1 MNATRTD
8 LLELTPEAL
17 IALANAGFVKR
28 AQKDV
33 AEGNLPVLEELA
45 DATIRATYADGHCAV
60 LGPNSTL
67 RDASCTCPASGL
79 CRHRV
84 TLVLAYQAQAKAL
97 SPTQPANEAAGDAG
111 PWSPSHF
118 AATVAETVP
127 ASTLAQAAR
136 LAAAQPVVKLIAWQE
151 AAAVPSARLPMCNVR
166 FFSRSSLTHARC
178 DCKEGSG
185 CAHIVLAVWAFAQ
198 AELKSPDFAEASV
211 TLAGRQEGGP
221 APVARLFG
229 TQAAATLLERAQAL
243 ALQVWLDGSSQ
254 PMLALEARFEEVLG
268 LAKQLEWCWIGESLH
283 GMKDL
288 MLAQHARSSRFD
300 PKLLLSALADLH
312 ARLAAAVLADGQ
324 AAAGQLP
331 EVPASQLL
339 GIGVKG
345 EVALDHLRL
354 LSLGAQLWADD
365 EAEGALL
372 VLADPDTLA
381 VTVIER
387 SWPKPKA
394 GEPGIAIKSRRIAG
408 QSVERLA
415 ASQVVTGGARRRAN
429 GALEIAAGARQTNV
443 LPLSPR
449 AWDDLM
455 APLRQSS
462 AEGLRDYLLDAVPDF
477 ARPQQAIEHM
487 HVVPVAQ
494 VGEWEWNAARQ
505 TLSAWIEVGQGLH
518 GPGQRLLLR
527 KRHNPAAPHAVD
539 ALASALSG
547 QFGAPLA
554 VSGTVTLEAGLVA
567 IDPFAV
573 LTEQRA
579 VVPDVESTAARELPP
594 AALLHEAPPLVHL
607 AGQVHALL
615 GRWMRQGLRH
625 QAAGALKEAAD
636 LAAAMERNGLA
647 ASAGLLREAVAL
659 MQAPDKQP
667 LPGKLATLY
676 LLLAEIARSA

>member
-1 MNATRTD
+1 MNARRTD

-17 IALANAGFVKR
+17 VALANAGFVKR

-33 AEGNLPVLEELA
+33 AEGNLPALEETE
-45 DATIRATYADGHCAV
+45 DGTIRATYADGHRTV
-60 LGPNSTL
+60 LAPNNGL
-67 RDASCTCPASGL
+67 RDASCSCPASGL

-84 TLVLAYQAQAKAL
+84 TLVLAYQAQAKAQANA
-97 SPTQPANEAAGDAG
+97 QPESGAADDAA

-118 AATVAETVP
+118 GATMAETVP
-127 ASTLAQAAR
+127 ASTLAQAAK

-151 AAAVPSARLPMCNVR
+151 ASPVPSARLPMCNVR

-185 CAHIVLAVWAFAQ
+185 CAHIILAVWAFEQ
-198 AELKSPDFAEASV
+198 AEKKSPGFAEASV
-211 TLAGRQEGGP
+211 TLASQQGGTAVP
-221 APVARLFG
+221 AARLLDS
-229 TQAAATLLERAQAL
+229 QAAAMLLERTHAL

-254 PMLALEARFEEVLG
+254 PMLALEARFEEVLA
-268 LAKQLEWCWIGESLH
+268 LSAQLGWCWIGESLQ
-283 GMKDL
+283 GMKEL

-300 PKLLLSALADLH
+300 PKMLLSALAALH
-312 ARLAAAVLADGQ
+312 ARLAAAMQADGQ

-354 LSLGAQLWADD
+354 VSLGAQLWADD
-365 EAEGALL
+365 ETEGALL
-372 VLADPDTLA
+372 VFADPDTLA
-381 VTVIER
+381 VTVIDR

-394 GEPGIAIKSRRIAG
+394 GEPGIAMKSRRIAG
-408 QSVERLA
+408 QPVERLA
-415 ASQVVTGGARRRAN
+415 ASQVVTSGARRRAN

-443 LPLSPR
+443 LPLSPK
-449 AWDDLM
+449 AWDDLL

-462 AEGLRDYLLDAVPDF
+462 TQGLRDYLQNAAPDF
-477 ARPQQAIEHM
+477 ARPLQAIEHM
-487 HVVPVAQ
+487 HIVPVAQ
-494 VGEWEWNAARQ
+494 LGEWEWNAARQ
-505 TLSAWIEVGQGLH
+505 TLSAWLEPGE
-518 GPGQRLLLR
+518 PGQRLLLR
-527 KRHNPAAPHAVD
+527 KHHNPAAPHAID

-547 QFGAPLA
+547 DFGAPIA
-554 VSGTVTLEAGLVA
+554 VSGTVTLEAGLVV
-567 IDPFAV
+567 IDPFAI

-579 VVPDVESTAARELPP
+579 VVPDVETAAARDL
-594 AALLHEAPPLVHL
+594 ASGVSLLEPVMLVDL
-607 AGQVHALL
+607 ADRVHALL

-625 QAAGALKEAAD
+625 QAAGALREAAE
-636 LAAAMERNGLA
+636 LATAVERSGLSTA
-647 ASAGLLREAVAL
+647 AGLLREAVAL
-659 MQAPDKQP
+659 IQAPDKQP

>member
-1 MNATRTD
+1 MNARRTD

-33 AEGNLPVLEELA
+33 AEGNLPAIEEA
-45 DATIRATYADGHCAV
+45 EDGTIRATYADGHITV

-84 TLVLAYQAQAKAL
+84 TLVLAYQAQAPA
-97 SPTQPANEAAGDAG
+97 QPKSESADDSG
-111 PWSPSHF
+111 PWSPAHF
-118 AATVAETVP
+118 AATMAETVP
-127 ASTLAQAAR
+127 ASTLAQATK

-151 AAAVPSARLPMCNVR
+151 AAPVPSARLPMCNVR

-185 CAHIVLAVWAFAQ
+185 CAHIILAVWAFEQ
-198 AELKSPDFAEASV
+198 AEKKSPGFAEASV
-211 TLAGRQEGGP
+211 TLANTQAGEA
-221 APVARLFG
+221 APVARLFD
-229 TQAAATLLERAQAL
+229 TQAAATLLERTHAL

-254 PMLALEARFEEVLG
+254 PMLALEARFEELFALAAQLG
-268 LAKQLEWCWIGESLH
+268 WCWIGESLH
-283 GMKDL
+283 GIKDL

-300 PKLLLSALADLH
+300 AKMLLSALAALH
-312 ARLAAAVLADGQ
+312 ARLAAAVLTDGQ

-354 LSLGAQLWADD
+354 VSLGAQLWADD

-372 VLADPDTLA
+372 VFADPDTLA
-381 VTVIER
+381 VTVIDR

-408 QSVERLA
+408 QAVERLA
-415 ASQVVTGGARRRAN
+415 ASQVVTNGARRRAN
-429 GALEIAAGARQTNV
+429 GALEIATGARQTNV

-449 AWDDLM
+449 AWDDLV
-455 APLRQSS
+455 APVRQAS
-462 AEGLRDYLLDAVPDF
+462 AGGLRDYLLNAVPDF
-477 ARPQQAIEHM
+477 ARPLQAIEHM
-487 HVVPVAQ
+487 HIVPVAQ

-505 TLSAWIEVGQGLH
+505 TLSAWLEVGETGE
-518 GPGQRLLLR
+518 RLLLR
-527 KRHNPAAPHAVD
+527 KHHNPAAPHAID
-539 ALASALSG
+539 ALASALRGDS
-547 QFGAPLA
+547 GAPTA
-554 VSGTVTLEAGLVA
+554 VSGTVMLEAGLVV
-567 IDPFAV
+567 IEPFAI

-579 VVPDVESTAARELPP
+579 VVPDVETAAPSELAP
-594 AALLHEAPPLVHL
+594 AALLHEPPLLVEL
-607 AGQVHALL
+607 VTQVQALL

-625 QAAGALKEAAD
+625 QAAGALQEAAE
-636 LAAAMERNGLA
+636 LATTLERNGLA
-647 ASAGLLREAVAL
+647 AAASLLREAVTL

-667 LPGKLATLY
+667 LSGKLATLY
-676 LLLAEIARSA
+676 LLLAEVARSA

>member
-1 MNATRTD
+1 MNARRTD

-17 IALANAGFVKR
+17 VALANAGFVKR

-33 AEGNLPVLEELA
+33 AEGNLPALEEIE
-45 DATIRATYADGHCAV
+45 DGTINASYADGHRTV

-97 SPTQPANEAAGDAG
+97 AGAQPQDETAGEAS

-118 AATVAETVP
+118 AATLGETVP
-127 ASTLAQAAR
+127 ASTLAQAMK
-136 LAAAQPVVKLIAWQE
+136 LAAAHPVVKLIAWQE
-151 AAAVPSARLPMCNVR
+151 AAPVPSARLPMCNVR

-185 CAHIVLAVWAFAQ
+185 CAHIILAVWAFEQ
-198 AELKSPDFAEASV
+198 AEEKSPGFAEASV
-211 TLAGRQEGGP
+211 TLAKAQAGAGAP
-221 APVARLFG
+221 AARLLEN
-229 TQAAATLLERAQAL
+229 QSAATLLERTHAL

-254 PMLALEARFEEVLG
+254 PMLALEARFEEVLS
-268 LAKQLEWCWIGESLH
+268 LAAQLGWCWVGESLN
-283 GMKDL
+283 GIKDL

-300 PKLLLSALADLH
+300 PKMLLAALASLH

-324 AAAGQLP
+324 AAAGKLP

-339 GIGVKG
+339 GVGVKG

-354 LSLGAQLWADD
+354 VSLGAQLWSDD

-372 VLADPDTLA
+372 VFADPDTLA

-408 QSVERLA
+408 QPVERLA
-415 ASQVVTGGARRRAN
+415 ASQVVTNGARRRAN

-443 LPLSPR
+443 LPLSPK

-455 APLRQSS
+455 APVRQSS
-462 AEGLRDYLLDAVPDF
+462 APELRDYLLNAVPDF
-477 ARPQQAIEHM
+477 ARPLQAIEHM
-487 HVVPVAQ
+487 HIVPVTQA
-494 VGEWEWNAARQ
+494 GKWEWNAARQ
-505 TLSAWIEVGQGLH
+505 TLSAWIQVGELE
-518 GPGQRLLLR
+518 QRLLLR
-527 KRHNPAAPHAVD
+527 KHHNPAAPHAID

-547 QFGAPLA
+547 DYGALIA
-554 VSGTVTLEAGLVA
+554 VSGTVTLEAGLVV
-567 IDPFAV
+567 IDPFAI

-579 VVPDVESTAARELPP
+579 VVPDVEAAAPRELVTDISLLEPP
-594 AALLHEAPPLVHL
+594 VLVGL
-607 AGQVHALL
+607 ADKVHALL
-615 GRWMRQGLRH
+615 GRWLRQGLRH
-625 QAAGALKEAAD
+625 QAAGALQEGAE
-636 LAAAMERNGLA
+636 LAATLERNGLTA
-647 ASAGLLREAVAL
+647 AAGMLREVVAL
-659 MQAPDKQP
+659 MQAPDKHP
-667 LPGKLATLY
+667 VPGKLATLH
-676 LLLAEIARSA
+676 LLLAEVARSA

>member
-1 MNATRTD
+1 MNARRTD

-17 IALANAGFVKR
+17 VALANAGFVKR

-33 AEGNLPVLEELA
+33 AEGNLPAVEEA
-45 DATIRATYADGHCAV
+45 EDGTIRATYADGHRTV
-60 LGPNSTL
+60 LAPNNTL
-67 RDASCTCPASGL
+67 RDASCSCPASGL

-84 TLVLAYQAQAKAL
+84 TLVLAYQAQAKTQAN
-97 SPTQPANEAAGDAG
+97 TQPESGAADDAVA
-111 PWSPSHF
+111 WSPSRF
-118 AATVAETVP
+118 AATMAETVP
-127 ASTLAQAAR
+127 ASTLAQAAK

-151 AAAVPSARLPMCNVR
+151 ASPVPSARLPMCNVR

-185 CAHIVLAVWAFAQ
+185 CAHIILAVWAFDQ
-198 AELKSPDFAEASV
+198 AEKKSPGFAEASV
-211 TLAGRQEGGP
+211 TLAGQQGGNAVP
-221 APVARLFG
+221 AARLLDS
-229 TQAAATLLERAQAL
+229 QAAARLLELTHAL

-254 PMLALEARFEEVLG
+254 PMLALEARFEEVLS
-268 LAKQLEWCWIGESLH
+268 LSAQLGWCWIGESLH
-283 GMKDL
+283 GMKEL

-300 PKLLLSALADLH
+300 PKMLLSALAALH
-312 ARLAAAVLADGQ
+312 ARLAAAMQADGQ

-354 LSLGAQLWADD
+354 VSLGAQLWADD

-372 VLADPDTLA
+372 VFADPDTLA
-381 VTVIER
+381 VTVIDR

-408 QSVERLA
+408 QPVERLA
-415 ASQVVTGGARRRAN
+415 ASQVVTSGARRRAN

-443 LPLSPR
+443 LPLSPK
-449 AWDDLM
+449 AWDDLV

-462 AEGLRDYLLDAVPDF
+462 VQGLRDYLQDAAPDF
-477 ARPQQAIEHM
+477 ARPLQAIEHM
-487 HVVPVAQ
+487 HIVPVAQ

-505 TLSAWIEVGQGLH
+505 TLSAWLEPGE
-518 GPGQRLLLR
+518 PGQRLLLR
-527 KRHNPAAPHAVD
+527 KHHNPAAPHAID
-539 ALASALSG
+539 ALASVLSG
-547 QFGAPLA
+547 EFGAPIA
-554 VSGTVTLEAGLVA
+554 VSGTVTLEAGLVV
-567 IDPFAV
+567 IDPFAI

-579 VVPDVESTAARELPP
+579 VVPDVEAAAPRELASGVSLQEP
-594 AALLHEAPPLVHL
+594 AMLVGL
-607 AGQVHALL
+607 VDRVHALL

-625 QAAGALKEAAD
+625 QAAGALREAAE
-636 LAAAMERNGLA
+636 LATALERSGLSTA
-647 ASAGLLREAVAL
+647 AGLLREAVAL
-659 MQAPDKQP
+659 IQAPDKQP

>member
-1 MNATRTD
+1 MNARRTD

-33 AEGNLPVLEELA
+33 AEGNLPAIEEGEDGA
-45 DATIRATYADGHCAV
+45 IRATYADGHSTV
-60 LGPNSTL
+60 LAPNSTL

-84 TLVLAYQAQAKAL
+84 TLVLAYQAQAQAHPE
-97 SPTQPANEAAGDAG
+97 SEPADDSG

-118 AATVAETVP
+118 AATMAETIP
-127 ASTLAQAAR
+127 ASTLAQAMK

-151 AAAVPSARLPMCNVR
+151 AAPVPGARLPMCNVR

-185 CAHIVLAVWAFAQ
+185 CAHVVLAVWAFEQ
-198 AELKSPDFAEASV
+198 AEKKSPGFAEASV
-211 TLAGRQEGGP
+211 TLANAQAGGAP
-221 APVARLFG
+221 AAARLFD
-229 TQAAATLLERAQAL
+229 TQAAATLLERTHAL

-254 PMLALEARFEEVLG
+254 PMLALEARFEEVFALAARLG
-268 LAKQLEWCWIGESLH
+268 WCWIGESLH

-300 PKLLLSALADLH
+300 PKMLLSALAGLH
-312 ARLAAAVLADGQ
+312 ARLAAAVLVDGQ
-324 AAAGQLP
+324 AAAGELP

-354 LSLGAQLWADD
+354 VSLGAQLWADD

-372 VLADPDTLA
+372 VFADPDTLA
-381 VTVIER
+381 VTVIDR

-394 GEPGIAIKSRRIAG
+394 GEPGMAIKSRRIAG
-408 QSVERLA
+408 QPVERLA
-415 ASQVVTGGARRRAN
+415 ASQVVTNGARRRAN

-455 APLRQSS
+455 APLRQAS
-462 AEGLRDYLLDAVPDF
+462 AVGLRDYLLNAVPDF
-477 ARPQQAIEHM
+477 ARPLQAIEHM
-487 HVVPVAQ
+487 HIVPVAR

-505 TLSAWIEVGQGLH
+505 TLSAWLEVGEAGE
-518 GPGQRLLLR
+518 RLLLR
-527 KRHNPAAPHAVD
+527 KHHNPAAPHAID

-547 QFGAPLA
+547 ESGAPTA
-554 VSGTVTLEAGLVA
+554 VSGTVTLEAGLVV
-567 IDPFAV
+567 IEPFAI

-579 VVPDVESTAARELPP
+579 VVPDVETAASRGLAP
-594 AALLHEAPPLVHL
+594 AMLLHEPPALVEL
-607 AGQVHALL
+607 VNQGHALL
-615 GRWMRQGLRH
+615 ARWMRQGLRH
-625 QAAGALKEAAD
+625 QAAGALQEAAE
-636 LAAAMERNGLA
+636 LAAALERNGLA
-647 ASAGLLREAVAL
+647 AAAGLLREAVTL
-659 MQAPDKQP
+659 MQAPEKQP

-676 LLLAEIARSA
+676 LLLAEVARSA